1 MAGTTYCAGVWT
13 QDPSQRG
20 FNIRATAE
28 LSEADY
34 ESISSD
40 AQTFQTLLQRQTYE
54 LTHVNRAALLGIRD
68 AYASIDLLH
77 GDFRGIDLRSVSKLM
92 TGSLANWLASVRMYL
107 ESERDFILR
116 EFGTSSEQMARY
128 KGVTGYAFDTYPG
141 YRFTYNLRDYTQHC
155 GIPPG
160 SLEISA
166 DDAGRRRIELILDR
180 TALLNSRFS
189 WSSHANRLLNSWPDR
204 VLLMPLIE
212 ETHEGLAHIERGL
225 KLILLERCGEAIPRL
240 RDALALVGDAEG
252 YPAVFQMPDGGDGDL
267 GYASLPPLE
276 ALAEVEAAL
285 AEDDPVG
292 AVVMPIP
299 PPPTVS
305 AGQASADS
313 HARAVLRVW
322 LDHGPGPQ
330 VEEAINAVLDKP
342 EGLTVLVSG
351 LINFSAQLLMI
362 HSRAFGSDPAVVL
375 GEFEDVRSLPAD
387 ESPE

>member
-1 MAGTTYCAGVWT
+1 MAGTTYRAGVWA
-13 QDPSQRG
+13 QDSSRRG
-20 FNIRATAE
+20 FDIRATAE

-34 ESISSD
+34 ESISSA
-40 AQTFQTLLQRQTYE
+40 AQTFQALHQRQTYE

-68 AYASIDLLH
+68 TYASIELLH
-77 GDFRGIDLRSVSKLM
+77 GEFRGIDLRRVSKLM

-116 EFGTSSEQMARY
+116 EFGSSSEQMARY
-128 KGVTGYAFDTYPG
+128 RSVTGHAFDTYPG

-166 DDAGRRRIELILDR
+166 DDAGQRRIELTLDR

-189 WSSHANRLLNSWPDR
+189 WNSHAKRLLHSWPKR
-204 VLLMPLIE
+204 VLLIPLIE
-212 ETHEGLAHIERGL
+212 ETHEGLAHIEREL
-225 KLILLERCGEAIPRL
+225 RLILLERCGEAIPRL
-240 RDALALVGDAEG
+240 RGALTLVGDAEG
-252 YPAVFQMPDGGDGDL
+252 YPAVFQLPDGGDGDL
-267 GYASLPPLE
+267 GYAMLPPLK
-276 ALAEVEAAL
+276 ALAQVEAAL
-285 AEDDPVG
+285 VEDDPVG
-292 AVVMPIP
+292 SVVMPIP

-305 AGQASADS
+305 AGQASADG

-322 LDHGPGPQ
+322 LDHGPGSQ

-351 LINFSAQLLMI
+351 LINFSAQLLMM

-375 GEFEDVRSLPAD
+375 GGFENVRSLPAD